1 MGKSLVVMFFFNEG
15 SKYLRPERIE
25 NKSCFLVDPFE
36 PNVIS
41 SWLLRTCRWHK
52 FHPRM
57 MMISLVQTKITSPK
71 WEFRRFLN

>member
-1 MGKSLVVMFFFNEG
+1 MANPLEVEVLMGKSLVVMDFFNEG

-25 NKSCFLVDPFE
+25 NTSCFLVDPFE

-52 FHPRM
+52 FQPRM
-57 MMISLVQTKITSPK
+57 MTISVLLSLYP
-71 WEFRRFLN
+71 